1 MTVLSALQS
10 AALRLNGTRPS
21 TIFSATDTFEM
32 ELADLANEV
41 AQDIAK
47 SHDWQVLTKV
57 ATFTGDGTTTDFA
70 PPTDYDRMLIK
81 SDLIDTASFA
91 WGYSRIRDVNE
102 WLLLTQE
109 GFEATPGSWILFGG
123 LFQFV
128 PAPAAASTTKFP
140 YISKNIVTPSQGTDE
155 TQFIRDGDTFKLS
168 ERLLT
173 LGVIWRWRE
182 QKKLDV
188 TGEQA
193 AFEKAFAEISGRD
206 KGSRILFTGPARFP
220 ASVSNA
226 YPGTLGA

>member
-1 MTVLSALQS
+1 MSVLSALQS
-10 AALRLNGTRPS
+10 AALRLNGTRPV
-21 TIFSATDTFEM
+21 TIFAATDTFEM

-70 PPTDYDRMLIK
+70 LPTDYDRMLIK

-91 WGYSRIRDVNE
+91 WGYTRINDVNE

-109 GFEATPGSWILFGG
+109 GFTATPGSWILFGN

-128 PAPAAASTTKFP
+128 PAPVSASSTKFP
-140 YISKNIVTPSQGTDE
+140 YISKNIVTPSNGTVETRFIYDADE
-155 TQFIRDGDTFKLS
+155 FKLS

-188 TGEQA
+188 SSEQV
-193 AFEKAFAEISGRD
+193 AFEKAFNEIAGRD
-206 KGSRILFTGPARFP
+206 KGSRILFTGPSRFP
-220 ASVSNA
+220 GNVTTA
-226 YPGTLGA
+226 YPGALGA